1 MITPRLDDLPR
12 KVPLTRR
19 RRAQL
24 KRYIE
29 AYRAREEQ
37 MTAEERALEEELDRD
52 CSFWEE
58 LP

>member
-1 MITPRLDDLPR
+1 MTQPWPDDLPR

-29 AYRAREEQ
+29 AFRTREEQ
-37 MTAEERALEEELDRD
+37 MTAADRALEEELDRD
-52 CSFWEE
+52 CSSWEE

>member
-1 MITPRLDDLPR
+1 
-12 KVPLTRR
+12 VPLTRR

-29 AYRAREEQ
+29 AFRTREEQ
-37 MTAEERALEEELDRD
+37 MTAEDRALEEELDRD
-52 CSFWEE
+52 CSSWEE